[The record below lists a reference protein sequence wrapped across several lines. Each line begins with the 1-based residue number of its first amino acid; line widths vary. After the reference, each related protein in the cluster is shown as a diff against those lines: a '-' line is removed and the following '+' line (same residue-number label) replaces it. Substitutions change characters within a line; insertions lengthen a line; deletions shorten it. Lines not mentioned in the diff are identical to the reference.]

1 MDVLHLRGR
10 MEHMLRI
17 DSEDYSPFL
26 IEHFLM
32 EIPEVGLWYHFKM
45 NQGVLT
51 IEVEK
56 FRTKLS
62 DEQLVTKIQNHMAER
77 IGIHCEVVIRDD
89 IPRTI
94 GKATRVF
101 N

>member
-1 MDVLHLRGR
+1 
-10 MEHMLRI
+10 MEHMLRVGT
-17 DSEDYSPFL
+17 EDYSPFL

-32 EIPEVGLWYHFKM
+32 EIPEVGLWYHLKLD
-45 NQGVLT
+45 QGVLT
-51 IEVEK
+51 IEAEK

-62 DEQLVTKIQNHMAER
+62 DEQLAAKIQKHMADR
-77 IGIHCEVVIRDD
+77 IGIHCEVVIRHD
-89 IPRTI
+89 IPRTF